1 MLEWEDGIRKARD
14 HTTNGWQ
21 MLLWMTETWR
31 QEASTPHYLPCPGVG
46 VGKVACLSHVYLLV
60 VSLRE
65 DIWFLSVCL
74 VFPVPHS
81 ESWFSVKKKK
91 KRNPVERPC
100 LWMKVEGN
108 EWSGR
113 RKENS
118 SVDTPAQGLAHGV
131 HPAII
136 TGHQLMGQAFFFMK
150 MWEMMTIFSRP
161 KSGTLSKSMEDISWA
176 YLVSSPVLNM
186 IITYKDLSSK
196 LLTLTQPISLAPEE
210 HLVNEWTWGTCS
222 SGTYRGRL
230 LFSLFHKG
238 KEKRKKKG
246 EERVPQFNLKGS
258 GAELGQVELCLE
270 SWWWTHSHGGWRG
283 LGARQLAFPCPHSLS
298 GSQPFLASLWSPSLW
313 LSYKHP
319 YQTIKYL
326 IWIKEE
332 RVWKWW
338 FTCTSN

>member
-1 MLEWEDGIRKARD
+1 MVDRCCCEWQRHEDRK
-14 HTTNGWQ
+14 
-21 MLLWMTETWR
+21 
-31 QEASTPHYLPCPGVG
+31 
-46 VGKVACLSHVYLLV
+46 
-60 VSLRE
+60 
-65 DIWFLSVCL
+65 
-74 VFPVPHS
+74 PVPHTICLALGWGWVRWPVFHMFIFWLWVWERIFDFYLFVLYS
-81 ESWFSVKKKK
+81 QCPTVRAGSQSKKKK